1 MDTAY
6 HITAPTTNLFAR
18 RWVLIDFTGKIALV
32 TGGGAGIGRGTCEA
46 FAKANATVVT
56 IEKDPA
62 RAADVRAAL
71 GDGHLVIE
79 GDVTVQA
86 DVDALAATI
95 AERFGGLDVLV
106 NNVGDFLF
114 IVKRFEEH
122 TDEDIER
129 LYATNLRQ
137 IFSVTRAMIPLLRKK
152 GPGSSIVSVSSI
164 EGFRGIPF
172 NCIYST
178 FKTGLIGFTKSL
190 ALDLGP
196 EGIRV
201 NLIAPETTDTPQVA
215 ISQYI
220 KPEYKDAV
228 KQWIPLG
235 RFGTPDDMAGG
246 ILFLASPMASWMTGA
261 TLNIDGGALA
271 ASGWYRTAEG
281 KWTNAPIIPTDGLIF

>member
-1 MDTAY
+1 M
-6 HITAPTTNLFAR
+6 
-18 RWVLIDFTGKIALV
+18 LIDFTGKIALV